1 MNFLFKKYTGGCTDM
16 APLILRVALGMIFT
30 YHGYMKVA
38 VMGMP
43 QVTGFME
50 SLGLPLPALMAF
62 LVSYGE
68 LVGGILLILGLFT
81 YWVSLMDI
89 VIATVALLFVHITKG
104 FAVSEGG
111 YEFIM
116 LILAGSISMFITGP
130 GKYSLD
136 AKLGKN
142 DTVPTP

>member
-1 MNFLFKKYTGGCTDM
+1 MNFLFKKYTGGCTDI
-16 APLILRVALGMIFT
+16 APLILRVALGVIFT

-50 SLGLPLPALMAF
+50 SLGLPFPGLMAF

-68 LVGGILLILGLFT
+68 LIGGILLILGLFT
-81 YWVSLMDI
+81 YWVSLMNI
-89 VIATVALLFVHITKG
+89 VIATVALLLVHIAKG
-104 FAVSEGG
+104 FNVADGG

-136 AKLGKN
+136 AKLQKDN
-142 DTVPTP
+142 VTSTP

>member
-1 MNFLFKKYTGGCTDM
+1 MNFLFKTYTGTCTDV
-16 APLILRVALGMIFT
+16 APLVLRVALGLIFF
-30 YHGYMKVA
+30 YHGYQKVF
-38 VMGMP
+38 VMGTTA
-43 QVTGFME
+43 VTGFMD
-50 SLGLPLPALMAF
+50 SLSLPLPALMAF

-89 VIATVALLFVHITKG
+89 VIALVALFFVHITKG
-104 FAVSEGG
+104 FSVASGG

-116 LILAGSISMFITGP
+116 LILAGSISLFITGP

-136 AKLGKN
+136 AKLGKA
-142 DTVPTP
+142 DTVPSV